1 MNIQQA
7 LAQVLERQDL
17 QQSQMEAVMTQIMTG
32 EATPSQI
39 GGFLIAL
46 RMKGETVD
54 EVAAAATVM
63 RRLAS
68 TVKPLADNTVD
79 IVGTGGD
86 TTSTFNVSTASA
98 LVAASAGVKIAK
110 HGNRSVSSKS
120 GAADFLEAAG
130 VNLDLE
136 PEQVAQCVDQV
147 GVGFMFAP
155 NFHSAMKHAVGPR
168 REMGVRTI
176 FNLLGPLTN
185 PAGVPNQVLGVFDA
199 AWVVPLA
206 QVLKKLGSQHVLVVH
221 SDDGM
226 DEISCCAPTKAAE
239 LKNGEIT
246 EFTIEPASLGISGH
260 QLSDIQV
267 SGAEESFSVIQSVM
281 DNQSGAALDIVRLN
295 AGAAIY
301 VGGLAVSFEEGVDKA
316 TQVIADGKVRRT
328 MDSLVELSN
337 SFKEPADE

>member
-68 TVKPLADNTVD
+68 TVTPLAGNTVD